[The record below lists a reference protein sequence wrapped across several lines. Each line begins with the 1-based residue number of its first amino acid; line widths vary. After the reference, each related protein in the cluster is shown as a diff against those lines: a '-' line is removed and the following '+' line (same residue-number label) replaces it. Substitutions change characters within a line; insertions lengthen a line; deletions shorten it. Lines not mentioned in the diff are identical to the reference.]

1 MIVTK
6 NKIDAFFNKRKKVQ
20 TGRVDKIR
28 NAKIRSAIIVKFDQ
42 VSKMHLLSQFC
53 ILASYKASGA
63 AKPRIVYTSL
73 PKILSRFSTKRK
85 VLKMVK
91 RRMIAAPVQ

>member
-42 VSKMHLLSQFC
+42 VSKMHLLM
-53 ILASYKASGA
+53 G
-63 AKPRIVYTSL
+63 
-73 PKILSRFSTKRK
+73 
-85 VLKMVK
+85 
-91 RRMIAAPVQ
+91 